1 MKAYNNYLMT
11 GFTSLFH
18 TARKVNKLVNK
29 LYRSGHVDL
38 MPHKWLTIGLR
49 QSRLPEFYTFKIHKE
64 TPVGRPIV
72 SGSSGPT
79 EHISSF
85 VDSLL

>member
-1 MKAYNNYLMT
+1 MFRQLSESVNANKNRLEPYIL
-11 GFTSLFH
+11 
-18 TARKVNKLVNK
+18 NKLVNK

-38 MPHKWLTIGLR
+38 MPYKWLTIGLK
-49 QSRLPEFYTFKIHKE
+49 QSRLPEFYTLFKIHKE

-72 SGSSGPT
+72 SGNSGPT
-79 EHISSF
+79 ERISSF